1 MSKSKG
7 NGLDPGDVI
16 DGISVDDLVKKR
28 TENLTQPRM
37 ATRIEAATRKEFP
50 DGIRAY
56 GTDPLRFTFYS
67 IASQARTIRF
77 DMKRV
82 EGYRNF
88 CNKLWNAA
96 NFVFMNTEAFDS
108 DAERTLSVADRWI
121 RSEFQKTAGAVNLAM
136 ETYRFDLAAKAIY
149 EFVWDEFCD
158 WYLELCKPVLNSDT
172 AGPKEL
178 QGTKHTLLTVLADT
192 LRLAH
197 PFLPFITEEIWQKI
211 PESIRGSAGTVM
223 LQQYPEADKTLFDED
238 AVTDIA
244 WIKEVVTGIR
254 TIRGEMDIP
263 LSKPIPVLFYNGDD
277 NDKRLLEDYR
287 ALLTFLIKPEELT
300 MLGKDASLPVS
311 STQLV
316 GEMQLLVP
324 MRDLIDKQLEIPRLQ
339 KEIDRLSKEQ
349 KRAEA
354 KISNPD
360 FVKKAPKAVVQK
372 EKDKLED
379 ISSALD
385 KLQQQKTRIENL

>member
-1 MSKSKG
+1 
-7 NGLDPGDVI
+7 
-16 DGISVDDLVKKR
+16 
-28 TENLTQPRM
+28 
-37 ATRIEAATRKEFP
+37 
-50 DGIRAY
+50 
-56 GTDPLRFTFYS
+56 
-67 IASQARTIRF
+67 
-77 DMKRV
+77 
-82 EGYRNF
+82 
-88 CNKLWNAA
+88 
-96 NFVFMNTEAFDS
+96 
-108 DAERTLSVADRWI
+108 
-121 RSEFQKTAGAVNLAM
+121 
-136 ETYRFDLAAKAIY
+136 
-149 EFVWDEFCD
+149 
-158 WYLELCKPVLNSDT
+158 
-172 AGPKEL
+172 
-178 QGTKHTLLTVLADT
+178 
-192 LRLAH
+192 
-197 PFLPFITEEIWQKI
+197 
-211 PESIRGSAGTVM
+211 
-223 LQQYPEADKTLFDED
+223 
-238 AVTDIA
+238 
-244 WIKEVVTGIR
+244 
-254 TIRGEMDIP
+254 MDIP

-277 NDKRLLEDYR
+277 NDTRLLEDYR

-300 MLGKDASLPVS
+300 MLDKDASLPVS